1 MFYVNKSCQYTE
13 HANTEQRKVEAPAL
27 ESQKHLQ
34 IQ

>member
-13 HANTEQRKVEAPAL
+13 HANTEQSKEAPTL
-27 ESQKHLQ
+27 ESQKHLK